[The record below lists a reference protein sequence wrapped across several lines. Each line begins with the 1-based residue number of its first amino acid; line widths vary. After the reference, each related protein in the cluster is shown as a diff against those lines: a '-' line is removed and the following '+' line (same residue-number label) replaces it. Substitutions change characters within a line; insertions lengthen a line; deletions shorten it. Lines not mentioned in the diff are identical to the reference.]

1 MSRGDED
8 NGTAWDEGRTF
19 GHEAERRITRR
30 AARDHAPHGPDRAEA
45 ERLIRDFLARGGQV
59 KVCPPG
65 DALASKGDAIA
76 ERIRR
81 AERLAGLA
89 PSPLDRQG
97 ADQPPGIRT

>member
-1 MSRGDED
+1 MSRGDD
-8 NGTAWDEGRTF
+8 DTGTAWDEGRAF
-19 GHEAERRITRR
+19 SDEAERRMARR
-30 AARDHAPHGPDRAEA
+30 SARDEAGRGPDRAEA

-59 KVCPPG
+59 KLCPPG

-89 PSPLDRQG
+89 PSERRG
-97 ADQPPGIRT
+97 ADLPPDVRS